1 MLRCFDASDEMLVI
15 GVPAL
20 RWVSTSFLFAGICI
34 PCSTI
39 FQAVGKGMYS
49 MWMSLIRQLIV
60 LLPVAYLFAVT
71 LGLPAVWFSFPIAE
85 ISSILM
91 ALFFL
96 KKTYDKQ
103 LKDLPE

>member
-1 MLRCFDASDEMLVI
+1 MMDILEYVLLAFLIFCAVAATLSRRLLITVI
-15 GVPAL
+15 IYMA
-20 RWVSTSFLFAGICI
+20 F
-34 PCSTI
+34 
-39 FQAVGKGMYS
+39 
-49 MWMSLIRQLIV
+49 SLIMSVIRQIGFIV
-60 LLPVAYLFAVT
+60 PVAYLFAVT